1 MNKCWRCQ
9 KDIGGITYLVYDNQ
23 KICLSCV
30 NASDL
35 INSEYKPE
43 KEMSSV
49 KLSFGGNWNQGHRIV
64 NTEER
69 RSDAEYE
76 NLVQP
81 WVLKMGLDTGCV

>member
-9 KDIGGITYLVYDNQ
+9 KDIGGITYLVHDNQ

-43 KEMSSV
+43 KRDVECEIII
-49 KLSFGGNWNQGHRIV
+49 W
-64 NTEER
+64 
-69 RSDAEYE
+69 
-76 NLVQP
+76 
-81 WVLKMGLDTGCV
+81 W